1 MVEVDRRE
9 ALRYLGYKR
18 GQAPD
23 VQTESV
29 LNACIPAL
37 QSAAGFH
44 AVHLR
49 VSVQSEGENIR
60 LGPLQL
66 HSRALKR
73 HLEGCN
79 AAYLFAAT
87 LGAGVDRLMQR
98 YSRTDMP
105 AAVVLQACA
114 AALLESCCDAAQEEI
129 AAGLPDGFSLRPR
142 FSPGYGDL
150 NLDCQPDILR
160 ILDAAKKIGLS
171 CTETN
176 MLTPTKSITAIMGIR
191 PGERQSMTH
200 DCSNCDLT
208 QCAYK
213 KE

>member
-18 GQAPD
+18 GQEPD
-23 VQTESV
+23 AQTESV

-37 QSAAGFH
+37 QSAAIFH

-49 VSVQSEGENIR
+49 VPVQLEGEAIF

-73 HLEGCN
+73 HLDGCKE
-79 AAYLFAAT
+79 AYLFAAT

-114 AALLESCCDAAQEEI
+114 AAFLESCCDAAQEDI
-129 AAGLPDGFSLRPR
+129 ALGLTDGFTLRPR

-150 NLDCQPDILR
+150 SLSCQPDFLR
-160 ILDAAKKIGLS
+160 VLDAPKKIGLS

-176 MLTPTKSITAIMGIR
+176 MLTPTKSITAVMGIR
-191 PGERQSMTH
+191 PGERQRMAH
-200 DCSNCDLT
+200 DCSSCDLT

>member
-1 MVEVDRRE
+1 M
-9 ALRYLGYKR
+9 
-18 GQAPD
+18 P
-23 VQTESV
+23 VQ
-29 LNACIPAL
+29 L
-37 QSAAGFH
+37 
-44 AVHLR
+44 
-49 VSVQSEGENIR
+49 EGEAIF

-73 HLEGCN
+73 HLDGCKE
-79 AAYLFAAT
+79 AYLFAAT

-114 AALLESCCDAAQEEI
+114 AAFLESCCDAAQEDI
-129 AAGLPDGFSLRPR
+129 ALGLTDGFTLRPR

-150 NLDCQPDILR
+150 SLSCQPDFLR
-160 ILDAAKKIGLS
+160 VLDAPKKIGLS

-176 MLTPTKSITAIMGIR
+176 MLTPTKSITAVMGIR
-191 PGERQSMTH
+191 PGERQRMAH
-200 DCSNCDLT
+200 DCSSCDLT